1 MSSES
6 PPTPPKAESAPTPPP
21 AESTPPPPKTE
32 SSAPPPKAPRTGRV
46 LLVVSILAI
55 GAAGLAFF
63 GITNRAKSRQE
74 VATWTDAQTVP
85 TVRIVRPE
93 HGPAEQELVLPG
105 NVAAFNTGSL
115 FARASGYITAWHK
128 DIGDHVK
135 KDEILAT
142 ISAPDLDQQLEQ
154 AKGQLVQ
161 LQAAVQQAQA
171 NAELGSA
178 TNQRTSQ
185 LVVQGWQS
193 KQQGDNDR
201 LNAASQA
208 AALSVAKANVVAQQA
223 AVKRLD
229 ELTAFEEIKAPFDGV
244 VTARNV
250 DIGDLVNA
258 GGNTGRALFQIA
270 DVHRM
275 RIYVNVPQ
283 AFLGELAPGIKA
295 TLHLPGQKETFEAEL
310 VSTSNALVESSRT
323 SLVELQADNPDGKL
337 WPGAF
342 AEVHFHIPADPNTLT
357 VSLTA
362 LIFGAK
368 GMQVAALDGDDK
380 VVLKPVV
387 VGRNFG
393 NKVQIE
399 SGLVLAD
406 RLVDS
411 PLESTQTGD
420 KVNVANPDPNMIAR
434 DVKAAPNK
442 PPNL

>member
-1 MSSES
+1 MSSDSPATPPNTES
-6 PPTPPKAESAPTPPP
+6 TSTPPKAEATSL
-21 AESTPPPPKTE
+21 PPKTE
-32 SSAPPPKAPRTGRV
+32 SPAPPVKAPKTGRV
-46 LLVVSILAI
+46 LLVVGIIAI
-55 GAAGLAFF
+55 GAGALAFF

-93 HGPAEQELVLPG
+93 HGPTEQELVLPG

-115 FARASGYITAWHK
+115 FARASGYITAWRK

-135 KDEILAT
+135 KDDILAT

-171 NAELGSA
+171 NAELGKA
-178 TNQRTSQ
+178 TDQRTSQ

-208 AALSVAKANVVAQQA
+208 AALSVAKANVVAQEA

-295 TLHLPGQKETFEAEL
+295 TLHLPGQKETFEAQL

-323 SLVELQADNPDGKL
+323 SLVELQADNLDGKL

-342 AEVHFHIPADPNTLT
+342 AEVHFHIPADPNSLT

-368 GMQVAALDGDDK
+368 GMQVAALDADDK
-380 VVLKPVV
+380 VALKPVV

-399 SGLVLAD
+399 SGLLLSD

-411 PLESTQTGD
+411 PLESIQTGD
-420 KVNVANPDPNMIAR
+420 KVTVANPDPNMVAR
-434 DVKAAPNK
+434 DAKAAPNK
-442 PPNL
+442 PPSL